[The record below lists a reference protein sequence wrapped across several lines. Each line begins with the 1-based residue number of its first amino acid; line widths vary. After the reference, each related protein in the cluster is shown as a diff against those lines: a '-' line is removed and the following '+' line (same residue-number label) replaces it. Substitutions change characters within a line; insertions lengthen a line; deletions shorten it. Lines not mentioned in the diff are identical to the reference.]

1 MKDLK
6 IRTRLMIGFTFA
18 MVVNIISTVLGCIT
32 IGGLVRALDAYEEFV
47 DGKVDTLNV
56 NSADLIWKDKAEVF
70 LGICLVVGVIVV
82 VLFEVAL
89 IRNIRLSI
97 KELAD
102 VSKKISEGDT
112 DIEFKDLGNSEFG
125 EIMGYF
131 KECSATAHKNAEI
144 AAEIANGN
152 LTVSVNPNSGR
163 DILGNALKKLVDDNN
178 DVLSMIKRASLEV
191 NTGAGQVAA
200 ASQSLAQGSTEQA
213 SAIEEVTASIEDIA
227 TKTRENA
234 DQANEA
240 NKLVHIASKD
250 AKAGNEC
257 MAQMKTAMKDIN
269 DSSENISKII
279 KVIDDIA
286 FQTNILALNAAVEAA
301 RAGSYGKGFAVV
313 AEEVRD
319 LASKSSQAATETA
332 VMIEDSIK
340 KVHAGTNYADETAK
354 ALDNIVNQVEKI
366 VYITENIAE
375 ASNNQA
381 VALAQVDQAIL
392 QVSQVVQTNSATSEE
407 CAAASEELS
416 SQATNLLDTVD
427 RFKLKQTSSYGD
439 FTIAN
444 DDLSRSKKRFEGE
457 DSSITLSTDLGKY

>member
-6 IRTRLMIGFTFA
+6 IRTRIIIVFTFA
-18 MVVNIISTVLGCIT
+18 IVVNVISSVLGCVT
-32 IGGLVRALDAYEEFV
+32 IGGLVRALNAYEDYV
-47 DGKVDTLNV
+47 DGKVDTLNI
-56 NSADLIWKDKAEVF
+56 NSADLMWKDNSEVF
-70 LGICLVVGVIVV
+70 LGICMVVGIVFI

-89 IRNIRLSI
+89 ILNIRMSI
-97 KELAD
+97 KELAT

-112 DIEFKDLGNSEFG
+112 DIEYKDLGNNEFG

-131 KECSATAHKNAEI
+131 KECGATARRNAE
-144 AAEIANGN
+144 AASEIANGN

-163 DILGNALKKLVDDNN
+163 DVLGNALKKLVDDNN
-178 DVLSMIKRASLEV
+178 DILSMIKRASLEV

-240 NKLVHIASKD
+240 NKLVHVASKD

-257 MAQMKTAMKDIN
+257 MAHMKAAMKDIN

-340 KVHAGTNYADETAK
+340 KVHAGTSYADETAA

-366 VYITENIAE
+366 VHITDNIAE

-416 SQATNLLDTVD
+416 SQATNLLETID
-427 RFKLKQTSSYGD
+427 RFKLKQTSSYSD
-439 FTIAN
+439 FRISN
-444 DDLSRSKKRFEGE
+444 DNYAPVKNRFAGE
-457 DSSITLSTDLGKY
+457 DDSIKLSTDLGKY